1 MVRRRAGVDRVTQ
14 LVPWTR
20 RIGGRSGVQVDLPAG
35 CYSDDT
41 QLRLAT
47 SRAIGSA
54 GFDVEAFAKVELT
67 VWPAYGLGGGR
78 ATKAAAVSA
87 AKTTTA
93 WFANTY
99 PGWQD
104 AGGNGAAMRVQP
116 HVWASRSPEARSYVV
131 DVVRN
136 AVCTH
141 SHPRGIIGA
150 VFHAL
155 ALGHALD
162 HDAPPSHTDVSGLL
176 ATLGEVP
183 RLIDSDLELSQYW
196 RPTWEREAG
205 VPFGDAWGGAVAEV
219 SDALNK
225 VSKVEGSVVEGYEE
239 CLRVLDLR
247 SPSSRGSGLLTA
259 VAACWLAWSTDDPL
273 EAMVVAANA
282 LGSDTDSIATMAG
295 ALLGPGATSEPP
307 QDVLDVGLIRSEARR
322 LAGAPQNLEAE
333 TFRYPDLLSWTAP
346 RTQADALASTGDGTL
361 VVVGL
366 GPCVEHASR
375 PAGSTAD
382 FAWRWVTL
390 WFGQTLLVKAR
401 VDLPVVAPSQVPV
414 RQTDAQR
421 KAIAEETDV
430 ETARTLK
437 PLPSS
442 GQATAKGRP
451 VAGRDLRPQPEHD
464 LDKSRGTVL
473 DRALTWLEVE
483 GSYSD
488 SAVGYALRRVAREG
502 TRDQLTYFV
511 AEIRGRLQ

>member
-1 MVRRRAGVDRVTQ
+1 
-14 LVPWTR
+14 
-20 RIGGRSGVQVDLPAG
+20 
-35 CYSDDT
+35 
-41 QLRLAT
+41 
-47 SRAIGSA
+47 
-54 GFDVEAFAKVELT
+54 
-67 VWPAYGLGGGR
+67 
-78 ATKAAAVSA
+78 
-87 AKTTTA
+87 
-93 WFANTY
+93 
-99 PGWQD
+99 
-104 AGGNGAAMRVQP
+104 
-116 HVWASRSPEARSYVV
+116 
-131 DVVRN
+131 
-136 AVCTH
+136 
-141 SHPRGIIGA
+141 
-150 VFHAL
+150 
-155 ALGHALD
+155 
-162 HDAPPSHTDVSGLL
+162 
-176 ATLGEVP
+176 
-183 RLIDSDLELSQYW
+183 
-196 RPTWEREAG
+196 
-205 VPFGDAWGGAVAEV
+205 
-219 SDALNK
+219 
-225 VSKVEGSVVEGYEE
+225 
-239 CLRVLDLR
+239 
-247 SPSSRGSGLLTA
+247 
-259 VAACWLAWSTDDPL
+259 
-273 EAMVVAANA
+273 MVVAANA